1 MRSIISVNTINSTV
15 TSPLRFFEKFYNK
28 EGLQTAYDFYL
39 NQMPNIN
46 DPDSEWNKFPLTLDL
61 KNKKWSVEYQIET
74 SYDQYKGSTYQY
86 LTREYTFENE
96 LLNLLRDEFYISKGL
111 FNKKII
117 DSKEDKRKK
126 DLARNFI
133 YKCLEILDKIE
144 SNGLSQ
150 YNNILSRPIKS
161 LIRFAYLNFK
171 EFVPDQKIDKR
182 LGEVLKEKES
192 SRDIYESTG
201 LSPDLATEVLNIKDN
216 VGNPVVNYLDESD
229 LENLKLFLS
238 KNFSAIKGN
247 PIRLIGE
254 VGIVS
259 YLLVRIILI
268 SGLRL
273 KDAQEQAM
281 FKINGSKFYA
291 NYASNEKYRISFRN
305 EYVMFQIDRV
315 ISAHGI

>member
-1 MRSIISVNTINSTV
+1 MRSLISVKTINSTV

-28 EGLQTAYDFYL
+28 ENLLIAYDFYL
-39 NQMPNIN
+39 SQMPDIN
-46 DPDSEWNKFPLTLDL
+46 DPDSEWNKFPVTVDL
-61 KNKKWSVEYQIET
+61 VNKKWSVEYEVET
-74 SYDQYKGSTYQY
+74 SYDEHNGSTYEY
-86 LTREYTFENE
+86 LIREYTFETE

-171 EFVPDQKIDKR
+171 DFVPDQKIDKR
-182 LGEVLKEKES
+182 VGEVLKEKES

-216 VGNPVVNYLDESD
+216 VGNPLVNYLDESD

-238 KNFSAIKGN
+238 KNFSAIKGT

-273 KDAQEQAM
+273 KDAQEKAM

-315 ISAHGI
+315 ISAHSI

>member
-1 MRSIISVNTINSTV
+1 MRSLISVKTINSTV

-28 EGLQTAYDFYL
+28 ANLLIAYDFYL
-39 NQMPNIN
+39 SQMPDIN
-46 DPDSEWNKFPLTLDL
+46 DPDSEWNKFPVTVDL
-61 KNKKWSVEYQIET
+61 VNKKWSVEYEVET
-74 SYDQYKGSTYQY
+74 SYDEHNGPTYEY
-86 LTREYTFENE
+86 LIREYTFETE

-117 DSKEDKRKK
+117 DSNEDKRKK

-171 EFVPDQKIDKR
+171 DFVPDQKIDKR
-182 LGEVLKEKES
+182 VGEVLKEKES

-216 VGNPVVNYLDESD
+216 VGNPLVNYLDESD

-259 YLLVRIILI
+259 YFLVRIILI

-273 KDAQEQAM
+273 KDAQEQAI

-315 ISAHGI
+315 ISAHSI